1 MKISIDSV
9 IDSAKFN
16 LGLRDTT
23 YADADL
29 ERLIDEGSRHMGKLS
44 GFIISCETVE
54 IDCAKAKL
62 PDRCTEIICF
72 SFPNQDGCSGC
83 CNFSF
88 DPATESNP
96 WPPTTNC
103 GCFQY
108 YVRNRNVLTE
118 FCNAGASACG
128 WNQWTDLGFDTQNGY
143 LVFPST
149 ITATEVKVWFRGWNE
164 DEDGIMVLDVM
175 DERGLAA
182 YASYK
187 YASAGQN
194 IKAYT
199 PMQVK
204 GWQQEWIAQKNM
216 RIAQEFS
223 QDAKAH
229 SDIWGAICRGIILNP
244 FNVLN
249 QNL

>member
-9 IDSAKFN
+9 IDAAKFR
-16 LGLRDTT
+16 LGLRDST
-23 YADADL
+23 YPDADL
-29 ERLIDEGSRHMGKLS
+29 ERLIDEGARHMNKIS
-44 GFIISCETVE
+44 NFIISCETLD

-62 PDRCTEIICF
+62 PDNCSEVICF
-72 SFPNQDGCSGC
+72 SFPEGSGCSGC

-96 WPPTTNC
+96 YPPTTNC

-118 FCNAGASACG
+118 FCNNGASACG
-128 WNQWTDLGFDTQNGY
+128 WNLGADFGFDTQNGY
-143 LVFPST
+143 LIFPSSV
-149 ITATEVKVWFRGWNE
+149 TATSVKLWFRGTNI
-164 DEDGIMVLDVM
+164 DEFGIMVLGDM
-175 DERGLAA
+175 DERGLSAYAA
-182 YASYK
+182 YM

-194 IKAYT
+194 IKAYQ
-199 PMQVK
+199 PQQVRDWK
-204 GWQQEWIAQKNM
+204 QEWIAQKNM
-216 RIAQEFS
+216 RIAQDFS

-229 SDIWGAICRGIILNP
+229 ANVFGAICRGILINP
-244 FNVLN
+244 WNSLN